1 MYSLHGIAAHPQL
14 SRTLHRKENDLKVE
28 INSAGGGTSKL
39 NREISHVQTRSC
51 SSCQICHYLFRAI
64 IILRHA
70 MTMRHILSWGYSG
83 GGWGTANQGIGFL
96 QPDLVSQCAGRDVL
110 SSRCKEFR
118 PTWLRYSQ
126 DSINQVSNK
135 RR

>member
-1 MYSLHGIAAHPQL
+1 MAKL
-14 SRTLHRKENDLKVE
+14 SRTLHRKEYDLKVE
-28 INSAGGGTSKL
+28 INSAGGGTSQL
-39 NREISHVQTRSC
+39 HREISHVQTRNC
-51 SSCQICHYLFRAI
+51 SSCQICHYLLRAI
-64 IILRHA
+64 IIPHLA

-118 PTWLRYSQ
+118 PTWLQYSQ
-126 DSINQVSNK
+126 DSINQASNK